1 MKSSS
6 SSKFKLLA
14 AAVAAV
20 GASAALPQIGHA
32 QTVTYI
38 LSLNDDGV
46 GDTGSNGAGLY
57 AIYAAES
64 GAGTFG
70 FDGIGV
76 NVGGVTNA
84 ADNVEDDLPDGTAT
98 PGTTNPTSKTNKN
111 PPSVIIGFNE
121 GYGATYPIGGAQD
134 TPDLANSITAAK
146 PPSAFLTYGVGQTPG
161 TESTAAIAVGGAG
174 SAYTP
179 SPTSTKVN
187 AYGAP
192 LTILPTANADAGQTF
207 PGAVL
212 VADGNFSAGETP
224 AFVLNN
230 NSALLFVENGQSSFN
245 AAGGNTVSIGESGIT
260 FVTQNFLSN
269 PPQTIAADLDDPN
282 SLGGTNDGTV
292 TEGPGHG
299 NYAADKIVVSP
310 ANNKGFFSYSG
321 FTAGDTVDVA
331 LKFTSGGSSIGATEI
346 AALIAYINANDNS
359 EGVIATPYAT
369 APAAVQQAL
378 GAGAYDILLS
388 DTAGANDPFANYDFS
403 GFSAD
408 PSLLVSGIGVVPE
421 PASLSLLALGGLGLI
436 SRRRK

>member
-38 LSLNDDGV
+38 LSLNDDGA
-46 GDTGSNGAGLY
+46 GDPTAGSY

-76 NVGGVTNA
+76 NVGGAVNA
-84 ADNVEDDLPDGTAT
+84 SDFLEDDLPDGTAT
-98 PGTTNPTSKTNKN
+98 AGSTNTVKKA
-111 PPSVIIGFNE
+111 PSVVIGFNE
-121 GYGATYPIGGAQD
+121 GYGASYPIGGAQD
-134 TPDLANSITAAK
+134 TPDLANSITGGKAPA
-146 PPSAFLTYGVGQTPG
+146 AFLTYGVGQTVG
-161 TESTAAIAVGGAG
+161 SEDTAAIAVGG
-174 SAYTP
+174 
-179 SPTSTKVN
+179 PTSKYTASATSAGTDAFGQPVVV
-187 AYGAP
+187 APGASSDVG
-192 LTILPTANADAGQTF
+192 AAF
-207 PGAVL
+207 PAAVL
-212 VADGNFSAGETP
+212 VADGTFAAGETP
-224 AFVLNN
+224 AFIANN
-230 NSALLFVENGQSSFN
+230 NSALLFIENGQSNFN
-245 AAGGNTVSIGESGIT
+245 AAGGNTESIGESGIT
-260 FVTQNFLSN
+260 FITQNLI
-269 PPQTIAADLDDPN
+269 PPVTSTVAADLDDPK

-292 TEGPGHG
+292 TEGPGNG
-299 NYAADKIVVSP
+299 DYSADKIVVSP

-331 LKFTSGGSSIGATEI
+331 LKFTSGGNSIGAPEI
-346 AALIAYINANDNS
+346 AALIAYINANDNG
-359 EGVIATPYAT
+359 EGVLATPYAT

-388 DTAGANDPFANYDFS
+388 DTAGANDPFANYDFT

>member
-38 LSLNDDGV
+38 LSLNDDGA
-46 GDTGSNGAGLY
+46 GDITPGSY

-76 NVGGVTNA
+76 NVGGTSSS
-84 ADNVEDDLPDGTAT
+84 DFLEDDLPLGTST
-98 PGTTNPTSKTNKN
+98 PGTTNTTSSKAKN
-111 PPSVIIGFNE
+111 LVTVGFSE
-121 GYGATYPIGGAQD
+121 GFGASYPIGGAQD
-134 TPDLANSITAAK
+134 TPDLANSLTAGK
-146 PPSAFLTYGVGQTPG
+146 PPASFLTYGIGQTASS
-161 TESTAAIAVGGAG
+161 EDAAVAAVGGSKAVFSASNLSTGTDAYGLPSAIGKAPAG
-174 SAYTP
+174 S
-179 SPTSTKVN
+179 
-187 AYGAP
+187 
-192 LTILPTANADAGQTF
+192 I
-207 PGAVL
+207 L
-212 VADGNFSAGETP
+212 VADGGFGLTETP
-224 AFVLNN
+224 VFISNN

-245 AAGGNTVSIGESGIT
+245 AAGGNTESIGQSGIT
-260 FVTQNFLSN
+260 FLTQNLI
-269 PPQTIAADLDDPN
+269 PVVTTVVAADLADPN
-282 SLGGTNDGTV
+282 NNGGTNDGTV

-299 NYAADKIVVSP
+299 DYAADKIVVSP
-310 ANNKGFFSYSG
+310 GNNKGYFSYSG
-321 FTAGDTVDVA
+321 FTQGDTVDVA
-331 LKFTSGGSSIGATEI
+331 LKFTSCGNSIGATEI

-388 DTAGANDPFANYDFS
+388 DTAGPNDPFANYDFS
-403 GFSAD
+403 GFSGD